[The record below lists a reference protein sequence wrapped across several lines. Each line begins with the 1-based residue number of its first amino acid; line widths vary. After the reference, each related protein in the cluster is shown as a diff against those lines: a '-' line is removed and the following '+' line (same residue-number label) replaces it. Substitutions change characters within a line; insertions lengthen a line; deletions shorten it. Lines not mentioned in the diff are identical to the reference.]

1 MKKKFLLG
9 LLFCFCAQMPS
20 FADIDIAT
28 GIIPQ
33 AGSVNTHDLQTLR
46 KFEAEQQIQKDYK
59 NIKKTNKE
67 KKLEQKEKK
76 EKAKVEKAKIEEYA
90 TKGVYAENIEVSP
103 SQILTVYEIE
113 NIIEPYTKT
122 NVKVEQLQEIVNK
135 INKLY
140 LKKGFVTARAY
151 LPEQTIQDGIIK
163 IELVEGKVGNISVT
177 GNRWTRTKYIEDRL
191 GLNKGDI
198 FNIQEYEQ
206 DLMIF
211 NRYNDTVELT
221 TTLSP
226 GQEELGTTDIAVQAH
241 EKLPFHVT
249 ALMDNAGRSTIGKY
263 RGGLMLQ
270 DDSLFGFRDKLTV
283 GAYANRYSVTPFADY
298 NIPVNKKD
306 GRIGASFSSSNSK
319 IGHGPYEMF
328 NIKSRSQNYSLY
340 YTQPIYRKPWTE
352 LSSTT
357 SISYKR
363 AATSFDHH
371 DLYRDNITSAQT
383 GLNFRYDT
391 AKGIWYLNQN
401 VSYAFP
407 IFDRDSNYLKIDGGL
422 LRLHD
427 FGHGFIGTLR
437 SNYQVIP
444 NKRVVPYVD
453 QFMAGGV
460 ATARGYSEGL
470 LIGRDGYLV
479 STELQFPIGPRT
491 IKSRKDKEKQI
502 PFSGTF
508 LKGFVFMDHAGVF
521 PYKGSGSGSR
531 GYDQNDFLLSLG
543 CGLRI
548 NLPKDLSL
556 RLSWGFPLMRNNH
569 EEVNKWGRFHFEL
582 SLTPDFDYFLSLRKP
597 KKDVERVKLDDNTKV
612 ASSNNTNNTPAKKKY
627 IKAKNNL

>member
-1 MKKKFLLG
+1 MKKKFILG
-9 LLFCFCAQMPS
+9 ILFCVAMQIPS
-20 FADIDIAT
+20 FADIDIVP

-46 KFEAEQQIQKDYK
+46 KFEEERQIQKDYK

-67 KKLEQKEKK
+67 KKLEKKEKK

-90 TKGVYAENIEVSP
+90 TKGVYVENIEVTP
-103 SQILTVYEIE
+103 SEILTVYEIE
-113 NIIEPYTKT
+113 NIIDDYTKI
-122 NVKVEQLQEIVNK
+122 NIKPEQLQEIVNK
-135 INKLY
+135 INRLY

-151 LPEQTIQDGIIK
+151 IPEQTIENGIIK
-163 IELVEGKVGNISVT
+163 IELVEGKVGNISIT
-177 GNRWTRTKYIEDRL
+177 DNKWTKTKYIEDRL

-198 FNIQEYEQ
+198 FNIQQYEQ

-221 TTLSP
+221 TTLTP
-226 GQEELGTTDIAVQAH
+226 GQSELGTTDIEVQTH

-249 ALMDNAGRSTIGKY
+249 ALMDNSGRSTIGKY
-263 RGGLMLQ
+263 RGGLILQ
-270 DDSLFGFRDKLTV
+270 DDSLLGYRDKLTV

-319 IGHGPYEMF
+319 IGHGSYEMF
-328 NIKSRSQNYSLY
+328 NIRSRSLNYSLY

-357 SISYKR
+357 SISYQK
-363 AATSFDHH
+363 AATSFDRH
-371 DLYRDNITSAQT
+371 DLYRDNITSART

-391 AKGIWYLNQN
+391 TRGIWYLNQS

-407 IFDRDSNYLKIDGGL
+407 ILDSDSNYLKVDGGI

-427 FGHGFIGTLR
+427 FGHGFIGTVR
-437 SNYQVIP
+437 GNYQFIP

-453 QFMAGGV
+453 QFMAGGA
-460 ATARGYSEGL
+460 ATVRGYSEGL
-470 LIGRDGYLV
+470 LIGRDGYLI

-491 IKSRKDKEKQI
+491 IKSRDKSEQI
-502 PFSGTF
+502 PFLGNF
-508 LKGFVFMDHAGVF
+508 LKGFLFADHAGIF
-521 PYKGSGSGSR
+521 PYKGTGEGSR
-531 GYDQNDFLLSLG
+531 GYDQNDFLMSLG
-543 CGLRI
+543 CGFRI
-548 NLPKDLSL
+548 NLPKDISI
-556 RLSWGFPLMRNNH
+556 RLSWGFPVMRNSH
-569 EEVNKWGRFHFEL
+569 EVDRWGRFHFEL
-582 SLTPDFDYFLSLRKP
+582 SLTPDFDYFLSRRKP

-612 ASSNNTNNTPAKKKY
+612 AISENTPVKKKY
-627 IKAKNNL
+627 IKVK

>member
-1 MKKKFLLG
+1 MKKNFLLG
-9 LLFCFCAQMPS
+9 ILFCFCVQMSS
-20 FADIDIAT
+20 FADIDIAP

-33 AGSVNTHDLQTLR
+33 ASSVNTHDLQTLR

-90 TKGVYAENIEVSP
+90 TKGVYVENIEVSP

-113 NIIEPYTKT
+113 NIIDDYTKT
-122 NVKVEQLQEIVNK
+122 NITFEQLQEIVNK
-135 INKLY
+135 INNLY
-140 LKKGFVTARAY
+140 LEKGFVTARAY
-151 LPEQTIQDGIIK
+151 LPEQTIENETIK

-211 NRYNDTVELT
+211 NRYNDTISLT
-221 TTLSP
+221 TMLKP
-226 GQEELGTTDIAVQAH
+226 GESEMGTTDIEVQAH

-270 DDSLFGFRDKLTV
+270 DDSLFGLRDKLTV

-298 NIPVNKKD
+298 NIPVNKKG

-363 AATSFDHH
+363 AATSFDHQ

-407 IFDRDSNYLKIDGGL
+407 IFDKDSNYLKIDGGL

-444 NKRVVPYVD
+444 NKRLVPYVD

-460 ATARGYSEGL
+460 ATVRGYSEGL

-508 LKGFVFMDHAGVF
+508 LKGFVFADHAGVF
-521 PYKGSGSGSR
+521 PYKGSGEGSR
-531 GYDQNDFLLSLG
+531 GYDQNDFLMSIG
-543 CGLRI
+543 CGLKI
-548 NLPKDLSL
+548 NLPKDISV
-556 RLSWGFPLMRNNH
+556 RLSWGFPLMKNNH

-612 ASSNNTNNTPAKKKY
+612 ASLNNENNTPSKKKY
-627 IKAKNNL
+627 IKSKS

>member
-9 LLFCFCAQMPS
+9 LLFCFCAQIPS
-20 FADIDIAT
+20 FADFDISP
-28 GIIPQ
+28 GVLPQ
-33 AGSVNTHDLQTLR
+33 AGTINTHDLQTLR
-46 KFEAEQQIQKDYK
+46 KFEAEHQIQQDYAK
-59 NIKKTNKE
+59 HKQTIKE
-67 KKLEQKEKK
+67 KKELTKEKK
-76 EKAKVEKAKIEEYA
+76 EKVKVEKAKIEEYA
-90 TKGVYAENIEVSP
+90 TKGVYVENIEVTP

-113 NIIEPYTKT
+113 NIIDDYTKT
-122 NVKVEQLQEIVNK
+122 NIKQEQLQEIVNK

-140 LKKGFVTARAY
+140 LKKGFVTARAFV
-151 LPEQTIQDGIIK
+151 PEQTIENGIIK
-163 IELVEGKVGNISVT
+163 IELVEGKVGNIEIT
-177 GNRWTRTKYIEDRL
+177 GNKWTRTKYIEDRL

-198 FNIQEYEQ
+198 FNIQQYEQ

-211 NRYNDTVELT
+211 NRYNDNVSLT

-226 GQEELGTTDIAVQAH
+226 GQEKLGTTDIEVQAH
-241 EKLPFHVT
+241 EKLPFHLTV
-249 ALMDNAGRSTIGKY
+249 LMDNAGRSTIGKY

-328 NIKSRSQNYSLY
+328 NIRSRSLNYSLY
-340 YTQPIYRKPWTE
+340 YTQPIYRRPWTE

-357 SISYKR
+357 SISYKK
-363 AATSFDHH
+363 AATSFDHK
-371 DLYRDNITSAQT
+371 DITRDNITSAQT

-407 IFDRDSNYLKIDGGL
+407 ILDRDSNYLKIDGGL

-437 SNYQVIP
+437 GNYQFIP

-470 LIGRDGYLV
+470 LVGRDGYLV

-491 IKSRKDKEKQI
+491 IKSRDKSKEI

-508 LKGFVFMDHAGVF
+508 LKGFVFADHAGVF
-521 PYKGSGSGSR
+521 PYKGSGEGSR
-531 GYDQNDFLLSLG
+531 GYDRNDFLMSLG
-543 CGLRI
+543 CGLKI
-548 NLPKDLSL
+548 NLPKDISV
-556 RLSWGFPLMRNNH
+556 RLSWGFPLMNNDH

-582 SLTPDFDYFLSLRKP
+582 ALTPDFDYFLSKRKP
-597 KKDVERVKLDDNTKV
+597 KKGVERVKLEDGTKV
-612 ASSNNTNNTPAKKKY
+612 VSTVTTPVKKTY
-627 IKAKNNL
+627 IKPKNVSKI

>member
-1 MKKKFLLG
+1 MKKKFLIG
-9 LLFCFCAQMPS
+9 LCLCFCLQTQQT
-20 FADIDIAT
+20 FADIDIAP
-28 GIIPQ
+28 GILPQ
-33 AGSVNTHDLQTLR
+33 AGTINTHDIQTIM
-46 KFEAEQQIQKDYK
+46 KFEAEKQIQQDYRK
-59 NIKKTNKE
+59 HKQTQKE
-67 KKLEQKEKK
+67 KKEQLKQKK

-90 TKGVYAENIEVSP
+90 TKGVYVENIEVTP

-113 NIIEPYTKT
+113 NIINDYTKT
-122 NVKVEQLQEIVNK
+122 NVKMEQLQEAVNK

-140 LKKGFVTARAY
+140 LEKGFVTARAF
-151 LPEQTIQDGIIK
+151 LPPQTIENGVIR
-163 IELVEGKVGNISVT
+163 IELVEGKVGNVT
-177 GNRWTRTKYIEDRL
+177 ITDNKWTKTKYIEDRL

-198 FNIQEYEQ
+198 FNIKQYEQ

-211 NRYNDTVELT
+211 NRYNDNVELT
-221 TTLSP
+221 TTLMP
-226 GQEELGTTDIAVQAH
+226 GQSQMGTTDVDVQTH

-270 DDSLFGFRDKLTV
+270 DDSLFGYRDRLTV

-328 NIKSRSQNYSLY
+328 NIRSRSLNYSLY

-357 SISYKR
+357 SISYKK
-363 AATSFDHH
+363 AATSFDHV

-407 IFDRDSNYLKIDGGL
+407 ILDNDSNYLKVDGGL

-437 SNYQVIP
+437 GNYQFIP

-453 QFMAGGV
+453 QFMAGGS

-470 LIGRDGYLV
+470 LVGRDGYLL
-479 STELQFPIGPRT
+479 SAELQFPIGPRE
-491 IKSRKDKEKQI
+491 IKSRNKSENI
-502 PFSGTF
+502 PFLGNF
-508 LKGFVFMDHAGVF
+508 LKGFVFADHAGVF
-521 PYKGSGSGSR
+521 PYKGTGEGSR
-531 GYDQNDFLLSLG
+531 GYDQNDFLMSLG
-543 CGLRI
+543 CGFKI
-548 NLPKDLSL
+548 NLPKDISV
-556 RLSWGFPLMRNNH
+556 RLSWGFPVMNNSH
-569 EEVNKWGRFHFEL
+569 EEVNRWGRFHFEL
-582 SLTPDFDYFLSLRKP
+582 SLTPDFDYFLSRRHP

-612 ASSNNTNNTPAKKKY
+612 ATVTTTQKKY
-627 IKAKNNL
+627 IKNSNIPNN